1 MSPSEY
7 DRLVRR
13 MVETAGHASQSVG
26 LGRVVGQIFAYLYFS
41 REPRTLDDLTSA
53 LGISKGSASMCVRQL
68 EQWGALEKIWIKG
81 DRKDYYRA
89 RDAFGKIIK
98 SIILDMTGKRI
109 ESSAALLHDV
119 DAELTRRNGNG
130 RPVSAD
136 DAFIKERIEKIKA
149 FQEKAQGMWGNV
161 ILKMLLK

>member
-7 DRLVRR
+7 HRIVRQ
-13 MVETAGHASQSVG
+13 MTETAGHASQSLG

-41 REPRTLDDLTSA
+41 RDPQTLDDLTSA

-89 RDAFGKIIK
+89 RDTFGKIIK
-98 SIILDMTGKRI
+98 NVIVDLAGKRI
-109 ESSAALLHDV
+109 ESSTALLNEV
-119 DAELTRRNGNG
+119 DAELTRKNDNGK
-130 RPVSAD
+130 SAAED
-136 DAFIKERIEKIKA
+136 DVFIRERIEKVRA
-149 FQEKAQGMWGNV
+149 FHQRAQGMWGSV
-161 ILKMLLK
+161 MLKLLLK

>member
-7 DRLVRR
+7 NHIVRR
-13 MVETAGHASQSVG
+13 MVETAGHASQSLG

-41 REPRTLDDLTSA
+41 REPRTLDDLTAA

-98 SIILDMTGKRI
+98 SIIVDMTGKRI
-109 ESSAALLHDV
+109 ESSTSLLRAV
-119 DAELTRRNGNG
+119 DSELAQKNGNG
-130 RPVSAD
+130 KSASD
-136 DAFIKERIEKIKA
+136 EDAFIKERIEKIKT
-149 FQEKAQGMWGNV
+149 FQKKAQGMWDHV
-161 ILKMLLK
+161 ILRMLLK